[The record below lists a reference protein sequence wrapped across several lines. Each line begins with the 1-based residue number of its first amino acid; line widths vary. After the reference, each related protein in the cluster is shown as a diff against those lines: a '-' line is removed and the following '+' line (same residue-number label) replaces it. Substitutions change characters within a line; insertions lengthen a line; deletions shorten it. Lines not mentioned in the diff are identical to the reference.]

1 MAGPTLADIVDPNWH
16 PETKDDWDSLEYYTT
31 QLFRPAAPIV
41 EDGFFAGR
49 FAQARALL
57 DVIYQPG
64 GHAILYGERGVG
76 KTSLVNIINER
87 IIAPAK
93 YTHVLKV
100 GCNVTDTFATI
111 WSNVFF
117 NYTWKERTV
126 ADIIRENPQPFTVYK
141 IAESLDQRTLVI
153 IDEFDRVGDALT
165 KTLIADTI
173 KYLSDNPATRFT
185 VVVVGVGKSIA
196 ELFGSHP
203 SIQRCCEQIQMPRMS
218 AVELQQIADTRWTQ
232 LRMHALPEVVERM
245 TKFAQGLPGYM
256 HLLGQLATLAAIN
269 GRSQLIDLSHLKTAV
284 ENALERAD
292 ESTRTAYYRAIQ
304 STKPDNRY
312 REVLL
317 ACALAKK
324 NEIGQFSAS
333 AVCEPYSEIRG
344 AAMGIEHFARHL
356 DTFCDPARGPVLV
369 KFGKRRGFMY
379 QFANPLLEPLVV
391 MIGQHG
397 PTGAV

>member
-1 MAGPTLADIVDPNWH
+1 MAGPSLEKIIEPNWK
-16 PETKDDWDSLEYYTT
+16 PENDSDWNSLEYYTT
-31 QLFRPAAPIV
+31 QLFRPAAPIM

-49 FAQARALL
+49 LVQARSLL

-87 IIAPAK
+87 IVAPAK

-100 GCNVTDTFATI
+100 GCNVTDTFTSI
-111 WSNVFF
+111 WTNVFF
-117 NYTWKERTV
+117 NYSWQGKPVAEIIKEK
-126 ADIIRENPQPFTVYK
+126 PQPFTVYK

-153 IDEFDRVGDALT
+153 IDEFDRVQDSLT

-203 SIQRCCEQIQMPRMS
+203 SIQRCCEQIPMPRMS
-218 AVELQQIADTRWTQ
+218 AEELQQIGNTRWQQ
-232 LRMHALPEVVERM
+232 LRMHTLPEVEARIIQY
-245 TKFAQGLPGYM
+245 AQGLPGYV
-256 HLLGQLATLAAIN
+256 HLLGQLATIAAIN
-269 GRSQLIDLSHLKTAV
+269 RRSQVIEMKDLRLAVADALKK
-284 ENALERAD
+284 AD
-292 ESTRTAYYRAIQ
+292 ESTRTAYYQAIQ

-317 ACALAKK
+317 ACALAPK
-324 NEIGQFSAS
+324 NELGQFSAS
-333 AVCEPYSEIRG
+333 AVCGPYSEIRD
-344 AAMGIEHFARHL
+344 AEMGIEHFARHL
-356 DTFCDPARGPVLV
+356 DAFCDTARGPVLI
-369 KFGKRRGFMY
+369 KSGKRKGFMY
-379 QFANPLLEPLVV
+379 QFANPLLEPLVI
-391 MIGQHG
+391 MTGRHG
-397 PTGAV
+397 PTGNI